1 MKRKILIIDEH
12 SPYIYF
18 IKRVLNN
25 EGYEVIVGD
34 TTSDYISESEVDLPD
49 LILLDVKINHGEGF
63 EYLKNITQYSG
74 LKIPVIVISG
84 SKNLKE
90 IEKAFNCGAYDY
102 LIKPLNLRDMKN
114 KIAQAFQK
122 NTVTKENI
130 NHQELL

>member
-1 MKRKILIIDEH
+1 MKRKILIIDEQ

-25 EGYEVIVGD
+25 EGYEVTVGD
-34 TTSDYISESEVDLPD
+34 SNTDYITESEVDLPD
-49 LILLDVKINHGEGF
+49 LILLDVKINRGEGF
-63 EYLKNITQYSG
+63 EYLKDITQYSG
-74 LKIPVIVISG
+74 LNIPVIVISG

-114 KIAQAFQK
+114 KIDQAFKK
-122 NTVTKENI
+122 NTNKERKC
-130 NHQELL
+130 QSP